1 MNLFRLIALGAAV
14 ASLGACTSYLAV
26 NDAGDTTAKAP
37 AATTP
42 VTPVKG
48 DTCGA
53 SKLQYLVGKPKE
65 EAPVPADLSKRR
77 VYCSSCIDHHGLS
90 PGPAG
95 HRLRQGH
102 RDRHC
107 REVRL
112 G

>member
-37 AATTP
+37 VATTP

-77 VYCSSCIDHHGLS
+77 VYCSSCIITMDYR
-90 PGPAG
+90 PD
-95 HRLRQGH
+95 RLDIVFDKDTGAVTAVK
-102 RDRHC
+102 C
-107 REVRL
+107 